1 MQKKKTDKI
10 KYLVLNID
18 WYIWLIFVI
27 GILVLIAQC
36 LIVSS
41 VQHVGES
48 DASGY
53 AEMADS
59 LSHSRWLSVEYI
71 SFFFI
76 KYAGIPRPEDH
87 WPPLYSFLISPI
99 ISSFW

>member
-1 MQKKKTDKI
+1 MQKTKTDKI
-10 KYLVLNID
+10 KCLILDID
-18 WYIWLIFVI
+18 RHIWLISVI
-27 GILVLIAQC
+27 GILVLAAKC
-36 LIVSS
+36 FIVYP

-59 LSHSRWLSVEYI
+59 LSHGRWLSVEYI

-87 WPPLYSFLISPI
+87 
-99 ISSFW
+99 